1 MGRGHGAGTR
11 HRPPPFARHE
21 RQNLGRKRTG
31 RRLQVFFSYSVE
43 PNSEQCVTRNE
54 MSEAANILLVD
65 DEPGMLRYI
74 RTLLEVDEHKVQ
86 TPSTGDEP
94 LYPVQKT
101 LHPYLAFL
109 HLPMPAIA

>member
-65 DEPGMLRYI
+65 DEPGMLRYL

-86 TPSTGDEP
+86 PASTAEEPVHRSHQGLRPSLALSDP
-94 LYPVQKT
+94 L
-101 LHPYLAFL
+101 
-109 HLPMPAIA
+109 